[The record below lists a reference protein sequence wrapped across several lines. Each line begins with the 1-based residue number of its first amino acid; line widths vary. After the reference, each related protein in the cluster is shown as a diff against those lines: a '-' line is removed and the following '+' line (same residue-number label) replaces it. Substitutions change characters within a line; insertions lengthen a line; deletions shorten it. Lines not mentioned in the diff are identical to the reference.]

1 MTETKETYS
10 PKEWIVHRH
19 YGVGQVQGTE
29 KKNISGEE
37 NDYYRIK
44 TRNSTIWVAVD
55 QLDENQFRPI
65 ATPQEFDEILAILE
79 RPPRR
84 MKANFNARKRRINQV
99 KSKNSPLALARIVRD
114 LWGRQ
119 SRRGSLSNTE
129 HSALR
134 RFTRRLLA
142 EWSVCM
148 RVDVKEAQ
156 RRLYALLQKS
166 KNETAKTNQIVT
178 GAATPETGQR

>member
-1 MTETKETYS
+1 MTEMKETYA
-10 PKEWIVHRH
+10 PEEWIVHCH
-19 YGVGQVQGTE
+19 YGVGQVLGTE
-29 KKNISGEE
+29 TKCISGEE

-44 TRNSTIWVAVD
+44 TRNSTIWVAVG

-65 ATPQEFDEILAILE
+65 ATPQEFGEVLAILE
-79 RPPRR
+79 RPPRK

-99 KSKNSPLALARIVRD
+99 KFKNSPLALARIVRD

-134 RFTRRLLA
+134 RFTKRLLA

-148 RVDVKEAQ
+148 QVDVKEAQ
-156 RRLYALLQKS
+156 KRLYALLQKN
-166 KNETAKTNQIVT
+166 KNEPAKVS
-178 GAATPETGQR
+178 

>member
-1 MTETKETYS
+1 MTKTKETYA
-10 PKEWIVHRH
+10 PKQWIVHRH
-19 YGVGQVQGTE
+19 YGVGQVLGIET
-29 KKNISGEE
+29 KSISGEE

-44 TRNSTIWVAVD
+44 TRNSTIWVAID
-55 QLDENQFRPI
+55 QLDENQFRPVV
-65 ATPQEFDEILAILE
+65 TPQEFDEVLAILE
-79 RPPRR
+79 RPPRQ

-99 KSKNSPLALARIVRD
+99 KFKNSPLALARIVRD

-148 RVDVKEAQ
+148 RVDVPEAQ
-156 RRLYALLQKS
+156 KRLYALLQK
-166 KNETAKTNQIVT
+166 NEGEPVKAS
-178 GAATPETGQR
+178 

>member
-1 MTETKETYS
+1 MSETNELYA
-10 PKEWIVHRH
+10 PGQWIVHRH
-19 YGVGQVQGTE
+19 YGVGQVLGTE
-29 KKNISGEE
+29 TKCISGEE

-44 TRNSTIWVAVD
+44 TRNSTIWVAID
-55 QLDENQFRPI
+55 QLDVEQFRPM
-65 ATPQEFDEILAILE
+65 ATPQEFDEVLAILQ

-84 MKANFNARKRRINQV
+84 MKANFNSRKRLINQV

-119 SRRGSLSNTE
+119 HRRGSLSNTE

-134 RFTRRLLA
+134 SFTKRLLA

-156 RRLYALLQKS
+156 KRLHALLQ
-166 KNETAKTNQIVT
+166 NN
-178 GAATPETGQR
+178 